1 MRGNTRNSIGGM
13 PRVRIPGEVA
23 RESEMMSP
31 TNPI

>member
-1 MRGNTRNSIGGM
+1 MAAFGRPIQW
-13 PRVRIPGEVA
+13 VRIPGEVA